1 MATAAPSNKTTL
13 DQSVGSA
20 TADLYRAA
28 IGTINTAH
36 YLAAFERFEASEL
49 PGLRWNWAAALLTLN
64 WLAFRSL
71 WGAALA
77 YTGAVAAAALLVF
90 GIGRLVLGLSAQ
102 TQWAWLAVL
111 ALMVV
116 AVPGLWGTAWFYTA
130 SRKRMAHALAVN
142 DTVPEACAMLKRN
155 AASRG
160 RLIALALLN
169 ATLLAGAVAVYL
181 NLPTAKHTLSPTPA
195 VEIKTEGPVVDT
207 PAAPLVAPVAVAV
220 APPAEAA
227 ASAPSPV
234 ASAPQV
240 AASAPAKIL
249 APAPEP
255 IVETVAV
262 IEPAKPVA
270 ATKAS
275 KVGKVVKANKATKT
289 VKPAPETIQL
299 PVATTALAPE
309 KTFLVNAGLFANPAN
324 AQHVR
329 TTLSDAGMVVIA
341 EEVTGTKGTFTRV
354 RVGPFASRE
363 LAVAAVLKIRSLGL
377 EAQVLNPP

>member
-13 DQSVGSA
+13 DQSEGSA

-28 IGTINTAH
+28 IGSINTAH

-155 AASRG
+155 AASRT
-160 RLIALALLN
+160 RLIVLALLN
-169 ATLLAGAVAVYL
+169 AVLMACAFAVYL
-181 NLPTAKHTLSPTPA
+181 NLPTAKHPHLPTAP
-195 VEIKTEGPVVDT
+195 VESMAEGPVVDAPAT
-207 PAAPLVAPVAVAV
+207 PLVAPLVAP
-220 APPAEAA
+220 
-227 ASAPSPV
+227 
-234 ASAPQV
+234 
-240 AASAPAKIL
+240 AASAPATVASEPQAVAS

-255 IVETVAV
+255 VV
-262 IEPAKPVA
+262 EPAK
-270 ATKAS
+270 AS
-275 KVGKVVKANKATKT
+275 KAEKVVKATKAA
-289 VKPAPETIQL
+289 KPAPA
-299 PVATTALAPE
+299 PVQAPSPAATATSE
-309 KTFLVNAGLFANPAN
+309 KTYLVNAGLFANPAN

-329 TTLSDAGMVVIA
+329 TTLAEAGMVVIA